1 MGSPIGQTHNI
12 QTLRH
17 TRLDFFKGPTRNFQR
32 KSHVIGHST
41 VAQQIELLKHHAD
54 VLPRLAQLGRTQ
66 CGQLLPAHRY
76 RAAIGAFKQVDQPT
90 GLRLASS
97 NREAWLDVDKDTL
110 YEHQTNLEKRL
121 AETRQQIANLSGR
134 LANENYVNKAPAH
147 LIEETRKELEQKE
160 AYEVRLQAELSVLS
174 D

>member
-1 MGSPIGQTHNI
+1 MPMSMTSMRRWFRRRLSKNLPARYRGSP
-12 QTLRH
+12 R
-17 TRLDFFKGPTRNFQR
+17 D
-32 KSHVIGHST
+32 
-41 VAQQIELLKHHAD
+41 VAILG
-54 VLPRLAQLGRTQ
+54 LPRAFDPRNDRRGRQ
-66 CGQLLPAHRY
+66 R
-76 RAAIGAFKQVDQPT
+76 I
-90 GLRLASS
+90 ASF
-97 NREAWLDVDKDTL
+97 
-110 YEHQTNLEKRL
+110 EKRL